1 MYLIDHLDAYCI
13 NLVHYSVNALPK
25 LK

>member
-1 MYLIDHLDAYCI
+1 MYLIDHLDVYCI
-13 NLVHYSVNALPK
+13 NLVHYSVNSLPK